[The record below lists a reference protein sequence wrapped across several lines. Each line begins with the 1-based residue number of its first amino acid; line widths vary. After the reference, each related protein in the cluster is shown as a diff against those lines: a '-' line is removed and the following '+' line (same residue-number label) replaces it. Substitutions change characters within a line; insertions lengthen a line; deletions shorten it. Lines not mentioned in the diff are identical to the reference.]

1 VIYSN
6 KYYEVLDY
14 VAVTNHLVEYV
25 LWVVGD
31 HVWSTLSDADKE
43 CMQAAVD
50 TFGKNATDV
59 IAEQEDSLQ
68 KLMSENGWVTFTH
81 PDAAEFQKL
90 TAPIIEAGIADGK
103 WSQEIVDR
111 IRALKATTN

>member
-1 VIYSN
+1 
-6 KYYEVLDY
+6 VLDY

-81 PDAAEFQKL
+81 PDAAEFQEL